1 MSNLRN
7 KVIRLA
13 HQNPDLRPHLLPL
26 LKEASKGQAK
36 AVIQSILRSLD
47 LNGVEAQNLS
57 AWNNKDGVQTHI
69 LDLEDYV
76 DVVRNESQWQ
86 AFLES
91 QYKTEFKKAYKLLS
105 DAYSR
110 DNIRAFQETF
120 PRSKFFQNVGSP
132 KTSKYA
138 LAIVKTMKEILRRHT
153 NWEFGVVFSDF
164 VTHWQGDD
172 AGRTALVQSSG
183 FRTDV
188 MWLTAEKNYESLLWE
203 ETQSYLRSL

>member
-36 AVIQSILRSLD
+36 AVIQSILKSLD
-47 LNGVEAQNLS
+47 LNG
-57 AWNNKDGVQTHI
+57 
-69 LDLEDYV
+69 LDLEDCV
-76 DVVRNESQWQ
+76 DAVQLDSQWQ

-91 QYKTEFKKAYKLLS
+91 QYKIEFKKSYKLLS
-105 DAYSR
+105 NAYSR

-120 PRSKFFQNVGSP
+120 PRSKFFQNVDST

-138 LAIVKTMKEILRRHT
+138 LAIVKTMKEILRSKKS
-153 NWEFGVVFSDF
+153 WEFGVMFDDIVKY
-164 VTHWQGDD
+164 WQGDA
-172 AGRTALVQSSG
+172 AGRTALVQSDG

-188 MWLTAEKNYESLLWE
+188 MFLTTEKNYESLIWE
-203 ETQSYLRSL
+203 ETERYLRSL